1 MAWLSAGSLVARRV
15 FAAGPEARLALLKAC
30 WPVAVGPG
38 LEQRTEVVA
47 LERDTLRVRVPDA
60 RWRKALHRM
69 QPQILQKLWRIAGEL
84 APRRLG
90 YVEAPPAAPFVPRE
104 ERDARIPE
112 AACPPAIAEAAAAI
126 PDPELRARFLA
137 SAARYFAVQSVQGG
151 SKCAKP

>member
-1 MAWLSAGSLVARRV
+1 MAWLAAGSLVARRL

-69 QPQILQKLWRIAGEL
+69 QPQILQRLWRIAGEL

-90 YVEAPPAAPFVPRE
+90 YVEAPPAAVSVPGE
-104 ERDARIPE
+104 ERAARSAE
-112 AACPPAIAEAAAAI
+112 TACPPAIAEAAAAI
-126 PDPELRARFLA
+126 ADPELRARFVA
-137 SAARYFAVQSVQGG
+137 SAARYFALGG

>member
-1 MAWLSAGSLVARRV
+1 MAWLAVGSLGARRV

-38 LEQRTEVVA
+38 LERRTEVVA

-69 QPQILQKLWRIAGEL
+69 QPEILQKLGRIAGEL

-90 YVEAPPAAPFVPRE
+90 YVEAPPAADPVSHEEAPARVPE
-104 ERDARIPE
+104 T
-112 AACPPAIAEAAAAI
+112 ACPPAIAEAAAAI
-126 PDPELRARFLA
+126 PDPELRSRFLA
-137 SAARYFAVQSVQGG
+137 SAARYFAVTEGG